1 MHLSIPPTRDPAA
14 RAMLLIM
21 AGIVIA
27 LAFAPQTAPE
37 RANAAPG
44 VIILESDA
52 APTPALPTP
61 LAGDD
66 LARALPTATPEA
78 WIDQALGAVG
88 AQADQFAAEQAGQLA
103 EEQQAAQAA
112 AEQAARDQYLAN
124 VGAQAAHS
132 PRGDVPQPPAYES
145 GPILI
150 PASAD
155 MPSIIIDPA
164 PAPAPE
170 GIAVAV
176 PPQQYMEERTSN
188 SCPAGQVFYPR
199 TGCHTPGSGGAMPGA
214 VGTP

>member
-1 MHLSIPPTRDPAA
+1 MQLSIPPTRDPAA

-27 LAFAPQTAPE
+27 LAFAPQTTPE

-66 LARALPTATPEA
+66 LARALPTPTPEA
-78 WIDQALGAVG
+78 WIDQALGA
-88 AQADQFAAEQAGQLA
+88 
-103 EEQQAAQAA
+103 
-112 AEQAARDQYLAN
+112 

-214 VGTP
+214 VGEP